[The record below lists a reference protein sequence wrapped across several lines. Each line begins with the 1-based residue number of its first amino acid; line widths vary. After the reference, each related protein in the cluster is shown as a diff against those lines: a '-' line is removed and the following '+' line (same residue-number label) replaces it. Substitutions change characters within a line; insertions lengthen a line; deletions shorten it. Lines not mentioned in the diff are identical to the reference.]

1 MSKTSISLLTLW
13 KHLKGNHTAHGYQIV
28 VTTSAENWDGSYPA
42 PNEKLLDSAYFDLCG
57 TNGCC
62 VCCDGEECLFE
73 KNGHDY
79 VITNNEGET
88 TTTFTLTEEEFGVAT
103 FK

>member
-1 MSKTSISLLTLW
+1 MSKTGVSLLTLW

-42 PNEKLLDSAYFDLCG
+42 PDEKLLDSAYFDLCDTDG
-57 TNGCC
+57 C

-73 KNGHDY
+73 KKGHDY
-79 VITNNEGET
+79 VMTNNEGET